1 MKKFFALLLV
11 LVFVCGCGEGL
22 KTMIKLDKEQ
32 KAQHKY
38 VAMQSR
44 KVQSLIKNIK
54 NNKLKLGLT
63 RKRVISI
70 YGQPILAKEVLG
82 YNRLLYRDALDFN
95 PAEKA
100 YLYFDQDDK
109 LANFELV
116 IREPEEEA
124 QEEVQQDLPPEPAAE
139 VSPE

>member
-11 LVFVCGCGEGL
+11 LVFISGCGEGL
-22 KTMIKLDKEQ
+22 RTLMKLDKEQ
-32 KAQHKY
+32 KTQHKY
-38 VAMQSR
+38 VSLQSR

-63 RKRVISI
+63 RKRVIGI

-95 PAEKA
+95 PTERV

-116 IREPEEEA
+116 IREPEEEV
-124 QEEVQQDLPPEPAAE
+124 QEEVQEDLPPEPAAE
-139 VSPE
+139 VNPE